1 MRVGCEPAARPG
13 RRCRLATWPL
23 ASAAALAAALIVAA
37 LVAAP
42 AAADSELADTWRLA
56 PPEPGGLFALLRR
69 PPPVDADLA
78 LRYRQQYLSPDAFFE
93 DEPVADRLGR
103 ERLAALKEELAYEQG
118 RELADAALDQVL
130 RASPLFVEIARF
142 EEARRLEEFFGRP
155 VDAEEPGDLT
165 PEAPAP
171 PPVPR
176 KVVPRTLPGGVSVRV
191 GVRIGVTRL
200 EPAVQVVREP
210 LRTRVAY
217 SVTRD
222 RLESSLGLPL
232 HDRVRVDL
240 VHTWQTGDGAQ
251 AFRLT
256 VNVPY

>member
-1 MRVGCEPAARPG
+1 MRAGSELAARP
-13 RRCRLATWPL
+13 CRECRPAPWPL
-23 ASAAALAAALIVAA
+23 ASAAFAAGLVVAA
-37 LVAAP
+37 LVALPP
-42 AAADSELADTWRLA
+42 AMAAEPADVWRVA
-56 PPEPGGLFALLRR
+56 PPEPGGLLALLRE

-103 ERLAALKEELAYEQG
+103 ERLAALKEEVAYEQG
-118 RELADAALDQVL
+118 RELADAALDRIL

-155 VDAEEPGDLT
+155 VDAEEPPDLT

-176 KVVPRTLPGGVSVRV
+176 KVVPRMLPGGVSVRV
-191 GVRIGVTRL
+191 GVRVGVTRF

-232 HDRVRVDL
+232 RGRVRVDL
-240 VHTWQTGDGAQ
+240 VHTWQTDDGTQ
-251 AFRLT
+251 ALRFT